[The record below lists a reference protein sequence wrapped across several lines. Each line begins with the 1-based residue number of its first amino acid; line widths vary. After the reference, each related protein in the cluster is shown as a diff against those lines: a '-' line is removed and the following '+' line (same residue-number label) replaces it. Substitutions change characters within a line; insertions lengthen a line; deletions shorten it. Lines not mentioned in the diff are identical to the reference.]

1 MGIRDRNIDALRMQ
15 YIIHADRFGFPS
27 STMIGA
33 GPPTAVEL
41 STFGYGH
48 VNIAAAGNIAGC
60 LDFQF
65 CRLFDPTEEI
75 GVRVLYVTKEVGSST
90 DDITWIVQYDQ
101 CDFGEVLVVP
111 STNLDTP
118 IGEHVDTG
126 GTSLE
131 LKISPRGI
139 INANKFDFTARQGA
153 IAWEIEMDADDFE
166 DDKIGLLGLALDY
179 IPRVNQSEQE
189 DIDVFKDIAAA

>member
-1 MGIRDRNIDALRMQ
+1 MGIRDRNTDALRMQ

-33 GPPTAVEL
+33 GPPTAVEF

-75 GVRVLYVTKEVGSST
+75 GVRIFYGTKEVGVAG

-101 CDFGEVLVVP
+101 CDFGEVLVAP

-118 IGEHVDTG
+118 IGEHANVG
-126 GTSLE
+126 GTTHE
-131 LKISPRGI
+131 LKITPRGI
-139 INANKFDFTARQGA
+139 IDANTFDFTARTGA
-153 IAWEIEMDADDFE
+153 IAWEVEMDADSFE
-166 DDKIGLLGLALDY
+166 DDTIGLFGLALDY
-179 IPRVNQSEQE
+179 IPRIHESESE
-189 DIDVFKDIAAA
+189 NIDVFKDVSAA

>member
-27 STMIGA
+27 STMIGT
-33 GPPTAVEL
+33 GPPTAVEFGA
-41 STFGYGH
+41 TGYGH
-48 VNIAAAGNIAGC
+48 INVAAAGNIAAC

-75 GVRVLYVTKEVGSST
+75 GVRIFYGTKETGVVG

-111 STNLDTP
+111 ATALDTP
-118 IGEHVDTG
+118 IGQHANVG
-126 GTSLE
+126 GTLNE
-131 LKISPRGI
+131 LKISPRGVI
-139 INANKFDFTARQGA
+139 SADKFDFTSRQGA
-153 IAWEIEMDADDFE
+153 IAWEIEMDADTFE
-166 DDKIGLLGLALDY
+166 DDTIGLFGLALDY
-179 IPRVNQSEQE
+179 IPRVNESESE
-189 DIDVFKDIAAA
+189 GIDVFKDVAAA